1 MQPPAR
7 RYSVATAEVRAPVD
21 SLAERVRVGRIELL
35 VDQGPAVCALVSVAE
50 DQTNV
55 VLCSGGA
62 DMTRTEPSREDEPI
76 MGRPSDKQRSARR
89 PGKAERARVKKHRR
103 TIVYGVSGDGTAG
116 LRLGE
121 KKLAR
126 YFRARLSILSV
137 NHIPKAGSPMPN
149 GQTIRQAGAIPVQSV

>member
-1 MQPPAR
+1 M
-7 RYSVATAEVRAPVD
+7 
-21 SLAERVRVGRIELL
+21 
-35 VDQGPAVCALVSVAE
+35 
-50 DQTNV
+50 
-55 VLCSGGA
+55 VLCSGA
-62 DMTRTEPSREDEPI
+62 VDMTQTEPSTEEEPI
-76 MGRPSDKQRSARR
+76 MGRPSDRKRSARR

-103 TIVYGVSGDGTAG
+103 TIVYNGSGDGTAG

-126 YFRARLSILSV
+126 YFRHSLSILSV